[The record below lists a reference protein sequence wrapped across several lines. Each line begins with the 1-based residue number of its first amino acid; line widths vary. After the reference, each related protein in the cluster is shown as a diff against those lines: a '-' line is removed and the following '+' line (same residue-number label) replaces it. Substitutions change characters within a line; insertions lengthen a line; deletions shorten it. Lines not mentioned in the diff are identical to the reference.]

1 MGKFFVLF
9 LFFSTPLFLQAFG
22 FGPQTIADVAEK
34 VSPSVVNIAVSNKQ
48 STNESAGP
56 RKWQQWRPKRQP
68 VGGEGSGFF
77 LDRKGRILTNH
88 HVVEGG
94 SSFSVTLF
102 DGRRFDASLV
112 GSDAQTD
119 LAVLRLDDQAFAGPL
134 PEKCVAKLGN
144 SDKLRVG
151 EWVIAIGSPY
161 RLQRTVT
168 AGIISALGR
177 YIPSSE
183 QRRYNNLIQT
193 DASINPGNSGGPLV
207 DLQGK
212 VIGVNAA
219 VRIQGQGLGFAIPVN
234 LARKIK
240 DDIVAVG
247 RVRRSWLGISFEPMT
262 NRLSRKLSLPRPY
275 GVIVKNVTTNSP
287 AEAAKIRS
295 GDIILA
301 VDGHE
306 IENHSQLVEQ
316 IQETPIGETIEVTVL
331 RGRKKVERTVKIR
344 ERGQ

>member
-1 MGKFFVLF
+1 M
-9 LFFSTPLFLQAFG
+9 
-22 FGPQTIADVAEK
+22 
-34 VSPSVVNIAVSNKQ
+34 
-48 STNESAGP
+48 
-56 RKWQQWRPKRQP
+56 
-68 VGGEGSGFF
+68 
-77 LDRKGRILTNH
+77 
-88 HVVEGG
+88 
-94 SSFSVTLF
+94 
-102 DGRRFDASLV
+102 
-112 GSDAQTD
+112 QTD
-119 LAVLRLDDQAFAGPL
+119 LAVIKLADEAYTPPL

-151 EWVIAIGSPY
+151 EWVVAIGSPY

-177 YIPSSE
+177 YIPTSE
-183 QRRYNNLIQT
+183 SRRYNNLIQT

-207 DLQGK
+207 DLKGR

-240 DDIVAVG
+240 DDILAVG
-247 RVRRSWLGISFEPMT
+247 RVRRSWLGITFEPMT
-262 NRLSRKLSLPRPY
+262 NVLSRKLKLPRPF
-275 GVIVKNVTTNSP
+275 GVIVKSVTDGSP
-287 AEAAKIRS
+287 AGEAEIKS

-316 IQETPIGETIEVTVL
+316 IQETPIGNTIEVAVL
-331 RGRKKVERTVKIR
+331 RGRKKIDRTVKIR

>member
-1 MGKFFVLF
+1 MRIFLLTAFFL
-9 LFFSTPLFLQAFG
+9 LLSTFVQAAG
-22 FGPQTIADVAEK
+22 FGPHTIADVAEE
-34 VSPSVVNIAVSNKQ
+34 VSPSVVNIAVSNKP
-48 STNESAGP
+48 SASKTNAP
-56 RKWQQWRPKRQP
+56 RKWQKWRPKRQE
-68 VGGEGSGFF
+68 GGEGSGFF
-77 LDRKGRILTNH
+77 LDREGRILTNH

-94 SSFSVTLF
+94 THFDVTLF
-102 DGRRFDASLV
+102 DGRRFIATLV
-112 GSDAQTD
+112 GSDLQTD
-119 LAVLRLDDQAFAGPL
+119 LAVIKLSDDAFAPPL

-151 EWVIAIGSPY
+151 EWVVAIGSPY

-177 YIPSSE
+177 YIPTSE
-183 QRRYNNLIQT
+183 SRRYNNLIQT

-207 DLQGK
+207 DLKGH

-240 DDIVAVG
+240 DDILAVG
-247 RVRRSWLGISFEPMT
+247 RVRRSWLGITFEPMT
-262 NRLSRKLSLPRPY
+262 NKLSRRLKLPRPY
-275 GVIVKNVTTNSP
+275 GVIVKSVTKGSP
-287 AEAAKIRS
+287 AGVAGLNSA
-295 GDIILA
+295 DIILV

-316 IQETPIGETIEVTVL
+316 IQETPIGHSIEVTVL
-331 RGRKKVERTVKIR
+331 RGRKKIKRTVKIR